1 MLEFVQPKNNINIK
15 TNIIFFLRVLSSLG
29 FTVLAVEEDE
39 FFSFFFLFAM
49 LEEAIG
55 GWLVLAMVCWLSESN
70 SGIGLDGEGEAMVC
84 WFWLSKSEQ

>member
-1 MLEFVQPKNNINIK
+1 MKRFPNREDPNP
-15 TNIIFFLRVLSSLG
+15 G

-39 FFSFFFLFAM
+39 LFSFFFLFAM
-49 LEEAIG
+49 LEEATG
-55 GWLVLAMVCWLSESN
+55 GWLVLSESD